1 MKPIDRRLFLDRF
14 LTYVKFDTQSSEES
28 DTYPSTE
35 KQKELGRHLVKE
47 LKELGL
53 QDVEMDEHGYVFATL
68 PANVDYDVPVI
79 GLISHM
85 DTSPEVSGANV
96 NPIIHENYQGQD
108 IVLPN
113 DPEQVIKFD
122 QNPELKH
129 CIGKDIITTDGTTL
143 LGADDKAGIAEIM
156 GTLQYLIENPDVKHG
171 TIRVAF
177 TVDEEV
183 GTGTQYFDVKKFGA
197 DYAYTIDGESLG
209 EIEDETFC
217 ADTAYVTIKGVN
229 VHPGYAKGKMINGI
243 KIGAELIERLPKD
256 RMSPET
262 TEGREGYLHPHA
274 FKGSVELTEITFLV
288 RDFTVEGLEEKE
300 KFLKDLCDE
309 LSQKYT
315 PATVTMKV
323 EESYRNMKYKI
334 DEDPKVVEYAIEA
347 VKRAGIEP
355 RHSLI
360 RGGTDGSRLSFM
372 GLLTPNIFTGGH
384 NFHSKKE
391 WICIYDMEKAVE
403 TLVNLVQIWAEKSKK

>member
-1 MKPIDRRLFLDRF
+1 
-14 LTYVKFDTQSSEES
+14 
-28 DTYPSTE
+28 
-35 KQKELGRHLVKE
+35 
-47 LKELGL
+47 
-53 QDVEMDEHGYVFATL
+53 
-68 PANVDYDVPVI
+68 
-79 GLISHM
+79 
-85 DTSPEVSGANV
+85 
-96 NPIIHENYQGQD
+96 
-108 IVLPN
+108 
-113 DPEQVIKFD
+113 
-122 QNPELKH
+122 
-129 CIGKDIITTDGTTL
+129 
-143 LGADDKAGIAEIM
+143 
-156 GTLQYLIENPDVKHG
+156 
-171 TIRVAF
+171 
-177 TVDEEV
+177 
-183 GTGTQYFDVKKFGA
+183 
-197 DYAYTIDGESLG
+197 
-209 EIEDETFC
+209 
-217 ADTAYVTIKGVN
+217 VTIKGVN

-309 LSQKYT
+309 LSQKYQ

>member
-1 MKPIDRRLFLDRF
+1 MKPIDRHLFLDRF

-47 LKELGL
+47 LTELGL
-53 QDVEMDEHGYVFATL
+53 KDVEMDEYGYVFATL
-68 PANVDYDVPVI
+68 PANVDYDVPVV
-79 GLISHM
+79 GLIAHM
-85 DTSPEVSGANV
+85 DTSPEVSGAHV
-96 NPIIHENYQGQD
+96 NPVIHENYQGQD

-113 DPEQVIKFD
+113 DPEQVIKFE

-129 CIGKDIITTDGTTL
+129 CLGKDIITTDGTTL

-183 GTGTQYFDVKKFGA
+183 GTGTKYFDVKKFA
-197 DYAYTIDGESLG
+197 ANYAYTIDGESLG

-288 RDFTVEGLEEKE
+288 RDFTVEGLQEKE
-300 KFLKDLCDE
+300 KFLQELCDE
-309 LSQKYT
+309 LGQKYA
-315 PATVTMKV
+315 PATVTLKI

-355 RHSLI
+355 RQSLI

-403 TLVNLVQIWAEKSKK
+403 TLVNLVQIWAEKSKQ